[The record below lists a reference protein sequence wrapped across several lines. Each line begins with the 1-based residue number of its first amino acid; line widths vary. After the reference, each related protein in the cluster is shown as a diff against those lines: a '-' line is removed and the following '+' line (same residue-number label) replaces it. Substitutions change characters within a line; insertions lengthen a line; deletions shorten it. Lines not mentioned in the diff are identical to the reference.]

1 MGNTDLCIVFGTR
14 PSFIKLWPVWRALRA
29 LGQEPTVVCTGQH
42 DELVRQHMSILDMPV
57 DVWLDVM
64 RDSRGLAETLALV
77 IERVAAVVREL
88 RPRLVVVHGDTTSG
102 LGAGL
107 AAFHL
112 GITVAHVEAGL
123 RSGHYQSPY
132 PEEVNRIALDAL
144 ATLLFAPTTRAAAQ
158 ARVTNPQA
166 RVELTGN
173 PVVDAVQHVREM
185 ESTQYSVAF
194 HAPYKRGILLELHRR
209 ESFGPGLLAMAEAVI
224 EGAATRG
231 DEVVWPAHP
240 NPAVQKAVA
249 ALQGKYRNLFIEPP
263 MDYGFFL
270 AVAHA
275 SCLIVTD
282 SGGVVE
288 EACTLG
294 TPTLQL
300 RDHTD
305 RPEAIPIF
313 SWLAGR
319 DPAKIRDL
327 VTVALDNAESW
338 RRQIQGRA
346 NPFGDGHAGERIAGI
361 ILEWLAHE

>member
-1 MGNTDLCIVFGTR
+1 MGNKDLCIVFGTR

-42 DELVRQHMSILDMPV
+42 DALVRQHMSILDMPV

-77 IERVAAVVREL
+77 IERVAALLREL

-144 ATLLFAPTTRAAAQ
+144 ATLLFAPTARAAAQ
-158 ARVTNPQA
+158 ARVTNPVG
-166 RVELTGN
+166 RVEVTGN
-173 PVVDAVQHVREM
+173 PVVDAVRHILAGERQE
-185 ESTQYSVAF
+185 
-194 HAPYKRGILLELHRR
+194 APHERTVLLELHRR
-209 ESFGPGLLAMAEAVI
+209 ESFGPGLGAMAAAVI
-224 EGAATRG
+224 EGAATLG
-231 DEVVWPAHP
+231 YDVVWPAHP
-240 NPAVQKAVA
+240 NPAVQGAVL
-249 ALQGKYRNLFIEPP
+249 ALHGQHKNLSIVAP
-263 MDYGFFL
+263 MNYQAFL
-270 AVAHA
+270 ECAQA
-275 SCLIVTD
+275 SALIATD

-305 RPEAIPIF
+305 RPEAMPIF

-327 VTVALDNAESW
+327 VGVALDNAESW
-338 RRQIQGRA
+338 RRQMQGRA
-346 NPFGDGHAGERIAGI
+346 NPFGDGLAGARIAG
-361 ILEWLAHE
+361 LVKEWLDRG